1 MGIIT
6 TRHTGTRTHT
16 HRHRAGARTMSHVR
30 VKYYKERLRAAN
42 SLIDKLKKK
51 EKHTYEE
58 MMRLKRL
65 VEEQGVET
73 VDDIIVKTRFWMDRA
88 EFDFND
94 VFISY
99 VSDSDDD
106 DDDQEPERQEAEQ
119 EEADIMV
126 LSERIAGRDIR
137 PSFNTS
143 EPCPICL
150 EDDVT
155 QPVSIIQCNHKF
167 CRACIIRWFK
177 NGNTACPVCRND
189 E

>member
-1 MGIIT
+1 MWELLPPDTGH
-6 TRHTGTRTHT
+6 TRT

-51 EKHTYEE
+51 EKHVYEE

-73 VDDIIVKTRFWMDRA
+73 VDDTRFWMERA

-106 DDDQEPERQEAEQ
+106 DDQRREPERQEAEQ
-119 EEADIMV
+119 EEADIIV
-126 LSERIAGRDIR
+126 LSERIAGRVIR

-150 EDDVT
+150 EDNVE

-167 CRACIIRWFK
+167 CRPCIIQWLQNR
-177 NGNTACPVCRND
+177 NTACPVCRN
-189 E
+189 